1 MQISEIRE
9 LLRECEN
16 SIIFAIFERARW
28 KRNHKAYEIDT
39 PTGQSIFT
47 QMLEGTEALHTTL
60 GRYSCPEEHPFTEIT
75 EKEFPTKNY
84 QINNYLVK
92 NHSSINHNQVIL
104 DNYFNLVLPKIT
116 EGEDEDED
124 ENLGSA
130 VTADINL
137 LQALSRRIHLGKLV
151 AQSKYNSDPEW
162 YSQPHTDTELF
173 IKLTN
178 QRVEDDIV
186 ARLSKKLKNFT
197 KDTSNDLLNIRFN
210 TDTIAEIY
218 QDFIMPTTKQ
228 VQISYFRLLQ
238 SSINIEI

>member
-47 QMLEGTEALHTTL
+47 QMLAGTEALHATL
-60 GRYSCPEEHPFTEIT
+60 GRYSCPEEQPFTKIT
-75 EKEFPTKNY
+75 EKDLPTKSY
-84 QINNYLVK
+84 QINGYLVK
-92 NHSSINHNQVIL
+92 NHSSINHNLVIL
-104 DNYFNLVLPKIT
+104 DNYFNIVLPKIT
-116 EGEDEDED
+116 EEGID

-162 YSQPHTDTELF
+162 YSQSHTDTDIL

-178 QRVEDDIV
+178 QSVEDDIV

-238 SSINIEI
+238 SSINIEN